1 MSQNWLYNKKKTQI
15 LTKIGFLFLEKMGCH
30 EISTE
35 VLVHSYYFRDFTNPI
50 KNDAHY
56 HIDILGIEW
65 EYLPPNKETHQTN
78 KREILR
84 GIEVK
89 ISKSDFKNGFIH
101 NSCNYNYL
109 LIPKE
114 LIEQDQI
121 HKSIGIIEVDL
132 DNFKIIRDKP
142 PWYGYHMVGVVVTRS
157 PQRIKINE
165 DELSEM
171 HLRSVKSEML
181 ETLTNQTK
189 RWILDE
195 IGWEYLP
202 KRTITQQ

>member
-1 MSQNWLYNKKKTQI
+1 MSQNWIYNKKKTQI

-35 VLVHSYYFRDFTNPI
+35 VPVYSYYFRDFQNPI

-56 HIDILGIEW
+56 HIDILGIGW
-65 EYLPPNKETHQTN
+65 EYLPPNKETYQTN

-89 ISKSDFKNGFIH
+89 ISKSDFNNGFIH
-101 NSCNYNYL
+101 NSCHYNYL
-109 LIPKE
+109 LIPKDF
-114 LIEQDQI
+114 IEPDQV

-142 PWYGYHMVGVVVTRS
+142 PWYGYHMVGVTVTRP
-157 PQRIKINE
+157 PQRVKINE

-202 KRTITQQ
+202 KRSVSQV